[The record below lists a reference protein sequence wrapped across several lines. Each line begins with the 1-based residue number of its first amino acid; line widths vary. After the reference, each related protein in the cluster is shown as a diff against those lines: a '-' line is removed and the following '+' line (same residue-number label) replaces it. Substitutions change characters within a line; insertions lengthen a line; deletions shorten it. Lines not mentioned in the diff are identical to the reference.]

1 MTLNVP
7 VVNLPY
13 SSITG
18 LGLARASD
26 TTLTLAHGQ
35 ARDSQNIQDI
45 VLPSD
50 VTINAAVNGINGL
63 DTGTFAASKI
73 YYVYVVMDQTGL
85 QPTGGLLSLSAVTPT
100 LPGLYSTF
108 RRVGSWYVN
117 ASTHFVT
124 MYQSGAGSARTM
136 YYQLQVATGITA
148 GASTTAAQVDLTNIV
163 PAVAGT
169 EVIMAS
175 AYTPHA
181 ASETLVLSPD
191 STITTPLTITGQV
204 ASVIVTSTNK
214 LPITL
219 VSGAPSVYYAVSVAT
234 SPAAAA
240 LKVQGFVDYV

>member
-7 VVNLPY
+7 VANLPY
-13 SSITG
+13 PSISG
-18 LGLARASD
+18 LGVSRASD
-26 TTLTLAHGQ
+26 TTLTLALGR

-45 VLPSD
+45 VLEQA

-73 YYVYVVMDQTGL
+73 YYVYVAKDQTGL
-85 QPTGGLLSLSAVTPT
+85 NPTGGLISLSAVTPT
-100 LPGLYSTF
+100 LPGNYSTF
-108 RRVGSWYVN
+108 RRVGSYYVN

-124 MYQSGAGSARTM
+124 MYQSGNGGVRAM
-136 YYQLQVATGITA
+136 YYDLQVATGITA
-148 GASTTAAQVDLTNIV
+148 GAATSATQVDLTNIV
-163 PAVAGT
+163 PAIAGT
-169 EVIMAS
+169 EVIIAS

-181 ASETLVLSPD
+181 AAETLVLSPD

-204 ASVIVTSTNK
+204 ASVVVTTNSR

-240 LKVQGFVDYV
+240 LKVQGYIDYV